1 MDPKIIPYGNRIVVR
16 PIREEEVL
24 ASGLVIPDT
33 AKDKPQ
39 QGDVVGVGPGRIDD
53 NGKRIPLEVAVG
65 DRILFGRYAG
75 NEIKLGNDEYL
86 VLSESDILAK
96 LES

>member
-1 MDPKIIPYGNRIVVR
+1 MSKITPYGDRVVVR
-16 PIREEEVL
+16 PVREEEVL

-39 QGDVVGVGPGRIDD
+39 QGEVVGVGPGRIDD
-53 NGKRIPLEVAVG
+53 SGKRIPLEVQIG

-86 VLSESDILAK
+86 VLKESDILAK
-96 LES
+96 LEA